1 MRTMSRILCPELT
14 HKVMSATDA
23 ASFINHGDNVGMSG
37 FTGAGFPKAVPQAL
51 ANRIR
56 DAHSAGDEFSIGMF
70 TGASTSAEV
79 DGALAEVDGVHLRT
93 PFNTDPDMRKA
104 INDGRVEYM
113 DQHLSHLAQQV
124 WFGFYGNLD
133 VAVIEVAAVLPNGL
147 LVPGTSVGNNKTWLD
162 LADKVIL
169 EVNDWLPT
177 QFEGMHDV
185 YYGTRIPPH
194 RNPVQILSPDQR
206 IGDPYLR
213 VDPDKIV
220 AIVKTDAPDRDNTF
234 SPVDDASEAMAGYL
248 IDFLRHEVKAG
259 RMPKNLLPLQ
269 SGVGNVAN
277 AVLAGLAESE
287 FEHMTSYTEVIQDN
301 LLALLDT
308 GKLDSISATS
318 FSLSRDVAEKFNQ
331 NIDNYKGRILLR
343 TQEMSNH
350 PEIVRRLG
358 VIAINGMVET
368 DIYGHVNSTH
378 IMGSKM
384 MNGIGGSG
392 DFARNAFLNFFV
404 SPSTARGGKI
414 SSVVPMASHVDHT
427 EHDVHVIVT
436 EQGIADLRGLSP
448 HKRAQRII
456 DNCAHPD
463 YRDALRDY
471 YERACKNATG
481 LHTPHILEEALSWHV
496 SLRDTGTMR
505 K

>member
-1 MRTMSRILCPELT
+1 
-14 HKVMSATDA
+14 MSATDA

-37 FTGAGFPKAVPQAL
+37 FTGAGFPKAVPQTL

-194 RNPVQILSPDQR
+194 RNPIQILSPDQR

-269 SGVGNVAN
+269 SGVG
-277 AVLAGLAESE
+277 L
-287 FEHMTSYTEVIQDN
+287 
-301 LLALLDT
+301 
-308 GKLDSISATS
+308 
-318 FSLSRDVAEKFNQ
+318 SL
-331 NIDNYKGRILLR
+331 I
-343 TQEMSNH
+343 
-350 PEIVRRLG
+350 
-358 VIAINGMVET
+358 
-368 DIYGHVNSTH
+368 H
-378 IMGSKM
+378 I
-384 MNGIGGSG
+384 
-392 DFARNAFLNFFV
+392 
-404 SPSTARGGKI
+404 
-414 SSVVPMASHVDHT
+414 
-427 EHDVHVIVT
+427 
-436 EQGIADLRGLSP
+436 
-448 HKRAQRII
+448 
-456 DNCAHPD
+456 
-463 YRDALRDY
+463 
-471 YERACKNATG
+471 
-481 LHTPHILEEALSWHV
+481 
-496 SLRDTGTMR
+496 
-505 K
+505 